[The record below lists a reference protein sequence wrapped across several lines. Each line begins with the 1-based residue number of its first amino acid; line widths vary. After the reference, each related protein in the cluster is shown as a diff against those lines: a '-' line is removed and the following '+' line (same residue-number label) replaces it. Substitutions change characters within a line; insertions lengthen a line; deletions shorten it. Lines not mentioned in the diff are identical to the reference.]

1 MARPFGQVAG
11 SNPGRLVILVDTSVL
26 LDVFT
31 QDTQWFT
38 WSSRALREWGDREQ
52 LAYNP
57 ITLAELGVHAR
68 SAGELEQRLRKLSR
82 RDFPWAAAW
91 PAARA
96 FGAYLARRKKAELR
110 TPLPDFFIGAHAL
123 VENLPLLTRDPKR
136 VKLGFPGLRLIS
148 P

>member
-1 MARPFGQVAG
+1 M
-11 SNPGRLVILVDTSVL
+11 ILVDTSVL
-26 LDVFT
+26 LDIFT
-31 QDTQWFT
+31 RDPHWFT
-38 WSSRALREWGDREQ
+38 WSSRALCEWGDREQ
-52 LAYNP
+52 LAYNV

-96 FGAYLARRKKAELR
+96 FAEHLARRKWHELR

-136 VKLGFPGLRLIS
+136 VKVSFPTLRLIS